1 MPRLIPPPEK
11 ARWLILVAGLT
22 ASIPLYAVVVFV
34 LASSGE
40 APADPAPAGIRYGFY
55 GAAFALALL
64 ALAVAPRVSTDPATA
79 LSFDAFLRR
88 TLLSLAIAE
97 TSAILGLVLF
107 FLGRNL
113 ADFLVLAGL
122 ALAGSLLGIIPR
134 GLRWFRQREEAPPGP
149 GAPPISPG

>member
-1 MPRLIPPPEK
+1 MPRPIPLPEK
-11 ARWLILVAGLT
+11 ARWLVLVAGLT

-40 APADPAPAGIRYGFY
+40 APAGTSPAGLRYGFY

-79 LSFDAFLRR
+79 LPFDAFLRR
-88 TLLSLAIAE
+88 TLLSLVIAE

-122 ALAGSLLGIIPR
+122 ALAVSLLGIVPR
-134 GLRWFRQREEAPPGP
+134 GLRWFRLREEPPPG
-149 GAPPISPG
+149 GAPPLFPG

>member
-34 LASSGE
+34 VSSAE
-40 APADPAPAGIRYGFY
+40 APVDVAPRALRYVLY
-55 GAAFALALL
+55 GAAFGLALL
-64 ALAVAPRVSTDPATA
+64 ALAVAPRVGSDPATA
-79 LSFDAFLRR
+79 LPFDVFLRR
-88 TLLSLAIAE
+88 TLISLAIAE

>member
-1 MPRLIPPPEK
+1 MPRPTPLPEK
-11 ARWLILVAGLT
+11 ARWLVLVAGLT

-34 LASSGE
+34 LASSAE
-40 APADPAPAGIRYGFY
+40 APVARAPAGLRYGFY
-55 GAAFALALL
+55 GAAFGLALL

-79 LSFDAFLRR
+79 LPFDVFLRR
-88 TLLSLAIAE
+88 TLLSLVIAE
-97 TSAILGLVLF
+97 ASAILGLVLF

-122 ALAGSLLGIIPR
+122 ALAVSLVGIVPR
-134 GLRWFRQREEAPPGP
+134 GLRWFRLREEPRAG

>member
-1 MPRLIPPPEK
+1 MPRPTPLPEK
-11 ARWLILVAGLT
+11 ARWLVLVAGLT

-34 LASSGE
+34 LASSAE
-40 APADPAPAGIRYGFY
+40 APADPAPAGLRYGFY

-64 ALAVAPRVSTDPATA
+64 ALAVAPRVSTDAATA
-79 LSFDAFLRR
+79 LPFDAFLRR
-88 TLLSLAIAE
+88 TLLALVISEAA
-97 TSAILGLVLF
+97 AILGLVLF

-122 ALAGSLLGIIPR
+122 ALAVSLVGIVPR
-134 GLRWFRQREEAPPGP
+134 GLRWFHLREEPRAG